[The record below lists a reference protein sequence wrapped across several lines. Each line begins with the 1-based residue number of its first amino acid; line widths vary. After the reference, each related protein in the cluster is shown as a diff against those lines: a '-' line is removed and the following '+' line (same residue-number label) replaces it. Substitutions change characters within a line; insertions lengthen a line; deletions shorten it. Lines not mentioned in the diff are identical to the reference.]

1 MLDRKTIR
9 NNPEIVRQMLS
20 DRGIEEINL
29 DAILNKDKKW
39 CNLKNKRDQMQAL
52 RNQTSEEIAKKK
64 KAKTDANSEI
74 VAMQGVSA
82 KIKEL
87 NEELRAL
94 DSELALDLL
103 NIPNIP
109 HESVPRGADESANQ
123 EVRRWGKRPEF
134 AFTPKPH
141 WELGDALGM
150 LDTERAAK
158 ISGARFV
165 VYRHAGARLERALI
179 QFMLDTQTQE
189 AGYMEVFPPLL
200 VNRDAMIGTGQL
212 PKLEKDMFRIA
223 DGDFFLIPTAEV
235 PVTNL
240 HCQEVLRLE
249 QLPIKYAAYTPC
261 FRREAGTYG
270 KDTKGIVRQHQ
281 FNKVELVKITHPDSS
296 YAELESLVQDAEKIM
311 QKLNLHYRVVALSTG
326 DMSFASAKGYDL
338 EIWHAGGGRYWEV
351 SSCSNFEDFQARRAN
366 IRFKDPEGRTR
377 FCHTLNG
384 SGLATSRLL
393 PAIMEN
399 YQTADG
405 GIEIPEVL
413 VPYVGGK
420 RKITPQG
427 EFA

>member
-1 MLDRKTIR
+1 MLDRKLIR
-9 NNPEIVRQMLS
+9 EQPDLIRRMLRDRHLELDLQPLLDLETRRLEITNQV
-20 DRGIEEINL
+20 E
-29 DAILNKDKKW
+29 K
-39 CNLKNKRDQMQAL
+39 LKAE
-52 RNQTSEEIAKKK
+52 RNQANEHIAQKKK
-64 KAKTDANSEI
+64 QKADI
-74 VAMQGVSA
+74 GGDILAMRKLGET
-82 KIKEL
+82 IKQMDGQLKEVESGL
-87 NEELRAL
+87 QAAL
-94 DSELALDLL
+94 LS
-103 NIPNIP
+103 IPNLP

-123 EVRRWGKRPEF
+123 EVRRWGMRPEF

-141 WELGDALGM
+141 WELGDVLGM

-165 VYRHAGARLERALI
+165 VYRNTGARLERALI

-189 AGYMEVFPPLL
+189 AGYMEIFPPLL

-212 PKLEKDMFRIA
+212 PKLENDMFRTA
-223 DGDFFLIPTAEV
+223 EDDFFLIPTAEV

-240 HCQEVLRLE
+240 HCQEVLQQGL
-249 QLPIKYAAYTPC
+249 LPIKYAAYTPC

-281 FNKVELVKITHPDSS
+281 FNKVELVKITHPDNS
-296 YAELESLVQDAEKIM
+296 YAELESLVLDAENIL
-311 QKLNLHYRVVALSTG
+311 QKLNLHYRVKALSTG

-338 EIWHAGGGRYWEV
+338 EVWHPGGGRYWEV
-351 SSCSNFEDFQARRAN
+351 SSCSNFEAFQARRAN
-366 IRFKDPEGRTR
+366 IRFKDSEGRTR

-399 YQTADG
+399 YQTAEG

-413 VPYVGGK
+413 IPYVNGK